1 MFTVFNEELAA
12 VARRFRD
19 EHREFAAG
27 GWDADRLEAH
37 RVAAL
42 RSTVA
47 YTRANSPFYRERLAH
62 VDPADITSSSGAA
75 WTSVPFTTKDDLR
88 AAQHDILSRPL
99 SEAWIFYETTG
110 TTGASTPCPRDNVDS
125 LANNTALTVYYD
137 TIFRRYGDDQVIGV
151 SGPTELHA
159 FGDTFG
165 DVCRNL
171 GLAVAKMWPHSPMVG
186 FERAIAVLREL
197 GVTGLFCTPGMAL
210 TLAKRVRAAGLDPRR
225 DLRVRVLMLT
235 GELASPQLLAN
246 IGEVWGARAYNALY
260 ASQEASVLGAAG
272 EDGGLYTAPLINHY
286 EVVDPATGEPAA
298 AVGGVRTGELV
309 VTSLYQGA
317 KPLVRYRTGDL
328 VRLTAGDAAATLPA
342 DRLEVLG
349 RTRDE
354 LVVGGRRISGYDLEN
369 LLLGHVRG
377 YLDYQV
383 VIDSDDAGADRL
395 VLKLEAAE
403 GEPPRVDPAIRDHCR
418 DVLGVDVAV
427 GHDRFG
433 SITGTGAMVSWK
445 AARVVDNRSEVDAET
460 ATARALASARS
471 GR

>member
-1 MFTVFNEELAA
+1 MFTIFNEELAE

-19 EHREFAAG
+19 DHRDFAAG
-27 GWDADRLEAH
+27 RWDAARLEAH
-37 RVAAL
+37 RVAKL
-42 RSTVA
+42 KSTVD
-47 YTRANSPFYRERLAH
+47 YVRANSPFYGRQLAD
-62 VDPADITSSSGAA
+62 VRTEDITSSTGAA
-75 WTSVPFTTKDDLR
+75 WRAVPFTTKDDLR

-99 SEAWIFYETTG
+99 SKAWIFYETTG

-125 LANNTALTVYYD
+125 LANNTVLTVHYD
-137 TIFRRYGDDQVIGV
+137 TIFRQYGDDQVIGV

-171 GLAVAKMWPHSPMVG
+171 GLAVVKMWPHSPMVG
-186 FERAIAVLREL
+186 FDRAVAVLRDL

-210 TLAKRVRAAGLDPRR
+210 TLAKRLRAAGLDPRR

-235 GELASPQLLAN
+235 GELASPELLAN
-246 IGEVWGARAYNALY
+246 IGELWGARAYNALY

-286 EVVDPATGEPAA
+286 EVVDPVTGEPVAGTGD
-298 AVGGVRTGELV
+298 VTLGELV

-328 VRLTAGDAAATLPA
+328 VRLTRGDAGATLPA

-383 VIDSDDAGADRL
+383 VLDRDESGADRL
-395 VLKLEAAE
+395 SLRLEAAAD
-403 GEPPRVDPAIRDHCR
+403 EPPRIDPEIADHCR
-418 DVLGVDVAV
+418 DVLGVEVSV

-445 AARVVDNRSEVDAET
+445 AARVVDNRSGADTDEET
-460 ATARALASARS
+460 AAALSLASART
-471 GR
+471 